1 MPGSQLVV
9 NHRVALHGSAQHA
22 AIGGSRVLYIA
33 NREGAVALK
42 TDDDLRIERENA
54 RMTALGYI
62 AYRPGSIPEPNAG
75 HALFDACGV
84 PERARIQREL
94 RETSSAIITSVVS
107 VRREDAESLGLTTK
121 QDWERLLRSQWA
133 RYVEGLGIMEPQDVR
148 WVAAFHVNQR
158 NNLHVHVIT
167 WDGSGRLNSLLPRRR
182 MAEANDV
189 LRAHVLRPQREMLNL
204 ERTQARDELVSQIR
218 NMELGRETFAQLRAS
233 LPAEGSLKHAL
244 LARHHPESAK
254 AVDEAVRRIV
264 ASDPELGALLER
276 HERAA
281 LGQARLKELTGDAL
295 EARSHAVKAD
305 LGRRLGNA
313 LISNVREKAPS
324 PHVAAIESPRPT
336 PKGKELL
343 PTPLARRQAE
353 SIAEELSCCLSAKE
367 RAVLASGIARSV
379 KSGAPLA
386 KEAVSAARKAPAVK
400 AAASADA
407 LASTVAANV
416 AGIGALAGRAV
427 GSEGG
432 DAGEGALRWSLRA
445 TARALAL
452 AVHCARMQSTA
463 PVLKPKQL
471 HARKLKIGG

>member
-1 MPGSQLVV
+1 MSSSERKQRVGTEQLAVPGSQLVV

-75 HALFDACGV
+75 RALFDACGV

-182 MAEANDV
+182 MAE
-189 LRAHVLRPQREMLNL
+189 E
-204 ERTQARDELVSQIR
+204 VSRSSRWIR
-218 NMELGRETFAQLRAS
+218 
-233 LPAEGSLKHAL
+233 
-244 LARHHPESAK
+244 
-254 AVDEAVRRIV
+254 
-264 ASDPELGALLER
+264 
-276 HERAA
+276 
-281 LGQARLKELTGDAL
+281 
-295 EARSHAVKAD
+295 ARSGTPQASKRARPAFGSGM
-305 LGRRLGNA
+305 LPGR
-313 LISNVREKAPS
+313 
-324 PHVAAIESPRPT
+324 
-336 PKGKELL
+336 
-343 PTPLARRQAE
+343 
-353 SIAEELSCCLSAKE
+353 
-367 RAVLASGIARSV
+367 
-379 KSGAPLA
+379 
-386 KEAVSAARKAPAVK
+386 
-400 AAASADA
+400 
-407 LASTVAANV
+407 
-416 AGIGALAGRAV
+416 
-427 GSEGG
+427 
-432 DAGEGALRWSLRA
+432 
-445 TARALAL
+445 
-452 AVHCARMQSTA
+452 
-463 PVLKPKQL
+463 
-471 HARKLKIGG
+471 

>member
-9 NHRVALHGSAQHA
+9 NHRVALRGSAQHA

-54 RMTALGYI
+54 RMAELGYI
-62 AYRPGSIPEPNAG
+62 AYRPGSVPEPSAG

-107 VRREDAESLGLTTK
+107 VRREDAEVLGLTTK
-121 QDWERLLRSQWA
+121 QNWERLLRSQWA
-133 RYVEGLGIMEPQDVR
+133 KYMEGLGIMEPQDVR

-182 MAEANDV
+182 MAEANDA

-254 AVDEAVRRIV
+254 AVDEAVRRII
-264 ASDPELGALLER
+264 ASIPSSAPCWSATSMP
-276 HERAA
+276 HS
-281 LGQARLKELTGDAL
+281 ARPGSRGLPATPWKP
-295 EARSHAVKAD
+295 AR
-305 LGRRLGNA
+305 
-313 LISNVREKAPS
+313 APS
-324 PHVAAIESPRPT
+324 
-336 PKGKELL
+336 
-343 PTPLARRQAE
+343 RQTWAGG
-353 SIAEELSCCLSAKE
+353 SAT
-367 RAVLASGIARSV
+367 R
-379 KSGAPLA
+379 
-386 KEAVSAARKAPAVK
+386 
-400 AAASADA
+400 
-407 LASTVAANV
+407 
-416 AGIGALAGRAV
+416 
-427 GSEGG
+427 
-432 DAGEGALRWSLRA
+432 
-445 TARALAL
+445 
-452 AVHCARMQSTA
+452 
-463 PVLKPKQL
+463 
-471 HARKLKIGG
+471 

>member
-42 TDDDLRIERENA
+42 TDDDLRIEREHA

-94 RETSSAIITSVVS
+94 RETPSAIITSVVS

-133 RYVEGLGIMEPQDVR
+133 RYVEDLGIMEPQDVR

-244 LARHHPESAK
+244 LARYHPKSAK
-254 AVDEAVRRIV
+254 AVDEAVRRII
-264 ASDPELGALLER
+264 ASDSELSALLEC
-276 HERAA
+276 HEHAA
-281 LGQARLKELTGDAL
+281 LCQARLKGLTGDAL
-295 EARSHAVKAD
+295 EARSRAVKAD

-313 LISNVREKAPS
+313 LISNVRGRAQCPDAAERPLPAP
-324 PHVAAIESPRPT
+324 E
-336 PKGKELL
+336 GEELL

-353 SIAEELSCCLSAKE
+353 SIAEELTCCLSAKE

-379 KSGAPLA
+379 ESGVPLA
-386 KEAVSAARKAPAVK
+386 KEAASAARKAPSVK

-407 LASTVAANV
+407 LASAVVANV

-427 GSEGG
+427 GSEDGG
-432 DAGEGALRWSLRA
+432 AGEEALRWSVRE
-445 TARALAL
+445 TGRALAF
-452 AVHCARMQSTA
+452 AVHCARTQSAA